1 MRPDETRDNRK
12 CNHCADYR
20 RRDVPPPASVP
31 PRLSTAAQF
40 EIADAGGGLAR
51 RLGGLTGGVGDACST
66 APERQT
72 AQEPF
77 NRGPAPLVADVDQPA
92 QLQEGDAE
100 ARDIDNSD
108 RIVFP
113 SYLSR

>member
-20 RRDVPPPASVP
+20 RRDVPPPASV
-31 PRLSTAAQF
+31 
-40 EIADAGGGLAR
+40 
-51 RLGGLTGGVGDACST
+51 LTGGVGDACSA

-108 RIVFP
+108 RI
-113 SYLSR
+113 